1 MRITQLLIVILLM
14 MITAN
19 QSEGQ
24 APGRYASVNGIKLY
38 YEMHGSGT
46 PLVLLHGGGSTITTT
61 FGKILPMLAKT
72 HQVIAVE
79 LQAHGHSSD
88 REAPVT
94 FKQDADDVAELLKQ
108 LNIKAADIMGFSN
121 GGQTCM
127 EIAMRH
133 PERVRRLILASMFYK
148 RDGTDPGFWEG
159 MKHAKFSDMPQPYK
173 DAFLSITHDSAALM
187 NMFKKDSQRMQTFK
201 DWTSQE
207 LSSIKA
213 PALVVIGDKDLTRP
227 EHAVEMHRLLSNS
240 RLAIL
245 PGTHGSY
252 LGEIMSPDA
261 NSRLP
266 ELFVVMVEEFLNA
279 PATNN

>member
-1 MRITQLLIVILLM
+1 MRTTQLLIFILLT
-14 MITAN
+14 MITAKH
-19 QSEGQ
+19 SEAQ
-24 APGRYASVNGIKLY
+24 TAGRYASVNGIKMY
-38 YEMHGSGT
+38 YEIHGSGT

-61 FGKILPMLAKT
+61 FGKILPVLAKN

-108 LNIKAADIMGFSN
+108 LKVKAADILGFSN
-121 GGQTCM
+121 GGQTAM
-127 EIAMRH
+127 EMAMRH
-133 PERVRRLILASMFYK
+133 PERVRRLILASVFYK

-173 DAFLSITHDSAALM
+173 DIFLDITHDSAALM
-187 NMFKKDSQRMQTFK
+187 NMFTKDAQRMQTFK
-201 DWTSQE
+201 DWTTQE

-213 PALVVIGDKDLTRP
+213 PTLVVIGDKDLTRP

-245 PGTHGSY
+245 PATHGSY
-252 LGEIMSPDA
+252 LGEIMSPDP
-261 NSRLP
+261 NSRVP
-266 ELFVVMVEEFLNA
+266 ELFVAMVEEFL
-279 PATNN
+279 TYHFQ

>member
-1 MRITQLLIVILLM
+1 
-14 MITAN
+14 MITAK

-24 APGRYASVNGIKLY
+24 TIGKYANVNGIKMY
-38 YEMHGSGT
+38 YELHGSGT

-61 FGKILPMLAKT
+61 YGKILPMFAKN

-88 REAPVT
+88 REAPET

-108 LNIKAADIMGFSN
+108 LNIKAADILGFSN
-121 GGQTCM
+121 GGHTAL

-133 PERVRRLILASMFYK
+133 PERVRQLILASMFYK
-148 RDGTDPGFWEG
+148 RDGTDPAFWEG
-159 MKHAKFSDMPQPYK
+159 MKQAKFSDMPQPYK
-173 DAFLSITHDSAALM
+173 DIFLGITHDSAALM
-187 NMFKKDSQRMQTFK
+187 NMFKKDVQRMQTFR
-201 DWTSQE
+201 DWTTQE
-207 LSSIKA
+207 LISIKA
-213 PALVVIGDKDLTRP
+213 PALIVIGDKDLTRP

-252 LGEIMSPDA
+252 LGEILSPDP
-261 NSRLP
+261 NSRVP
-266 ELFVVMVEEFLNA
+266 ELFVAMVEEFLTDN
-279 PATNN
+279 